1 MPKNIEINTELLISR
16 LSIDSE
22 SEQDVNKKADNKKA
36 VIVKNRIF
44 DLKIRCLKNEVL
56 IMY

>member
-1 MPKNIEINTELLISR
+1 MSNINTELFISR